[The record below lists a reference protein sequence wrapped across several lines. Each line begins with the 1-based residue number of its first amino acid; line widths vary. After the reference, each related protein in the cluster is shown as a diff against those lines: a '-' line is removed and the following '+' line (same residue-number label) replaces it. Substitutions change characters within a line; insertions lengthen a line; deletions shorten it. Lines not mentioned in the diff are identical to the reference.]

1 MYSSSSI
8 YVWRYIQSQSDDIQ
22 SPTDDVFDSSQK
34 EYASDSFSASNTPAQ
49 GRRICIDFNRVS

>member
-1 MYSSSSI
+1 MYED
-8 YVWRYIQSQSDDIQ
+8 IQSQSDDIQ

-49 GRRICIDFNRVS
+49 GRRITPSGFLSPAVGNA